1 MDVSRTFDALKPD
14 ISTNILS
21 ICNFTIKLLDCFVL
35 QTLLKNKTI
44 EILLVKVLIDNIF
57 VEKLGF

>member
-44 EILLVKVLIDNIF
+44 EILLVKVLIDNMF